1 MIQRVSLEH
10 VSAFVIQSIQLALFT
25 IVLENKSFLFQNVAA
40 KASNQYFHISTSE
53 SCINI
58 HDVQVHTFSTVCKH
72 NYATNYGVRR
82 KKFKSVHLE
91 QQYCWT
97 AEENLTNR
105 NITEFKNTRDKSISI
120 LIGLFEHGIITQLVS
135 TCNNPWAFL
144 SSLRMQV
151 IICLSAVF

>member
-1 MIQRVSLEH
+1 MFLLLLFNAFSLLCSPLFWKIKVSC
-10 VSAFVIQSIQLALFT
+10 F
-25 IVLENKSFLFQNVAA
+25 KNVAA
-40 KASNQYFHISTSE
+40 KHQ
-53 SCINI
+53 INI
-58 HDVQVHTFSTVCKH
+58 SISQQVSLVSMFMMYKFTHFLLC
-72 NYATNYGVRR
+72 VRR

-91 QQYCWT
+91 QQYRWT
-97 AEENLTNR
+97 AEENLTNK

-151 IICLSAVF
+151 IICLSAFF

>member
-1 MIQRVSLEH
+1 MHQRVSIEH
-10 VSAFVIQSIQLALFT
+10 VSAFVIQCIQLALFT

-40 KASNQYFHISTSE
+40 KHQ
-53 SCINI
+53 INI
-58 HDVQVHTFSTVCKH
+58 SISQQVSLVSMFMMYKFTHFLLC
-72 NYATNYGVRR
+72 VRR

-91 QQYCWT
+91 QQYRWT
-97 AEENLTNR
+97 AEENLTNK

-120 LIGLFEHGIITQLVS
+120 LIGLFEHDIITQLVS

-151 IICLSAVF
+151 IICLSAFF

>member
-1 MIQRVSLEH
+1 MHQRASLEH
-10 VSAFVIQSIQLALFT
+10 VSAFVIQCIQVTLFC
-25 IVLENKSFLFQNVAA
+25 IVSENKSFLFQNVAA
-40 KASNQYFHISTSE
+40 KHQ
-53 SCINI
+53 INI
-58 HDVQVHTFSTVCKH
+58 SISQQVSLVSIFMMYKFTHFLLC
-72 NYATNYGVRR
+72 VRR
-82 KKFKSVHLE
+82 KKFKGVHLE

-97 AEENLTNR
+97 AEENLTNK

-135 TCNNPWAFL
+135 TCDNPWAFL